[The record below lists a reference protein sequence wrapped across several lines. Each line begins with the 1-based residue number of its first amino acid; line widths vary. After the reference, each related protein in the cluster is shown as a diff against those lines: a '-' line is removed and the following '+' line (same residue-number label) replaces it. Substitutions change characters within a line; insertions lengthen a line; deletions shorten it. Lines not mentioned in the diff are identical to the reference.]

1 VDGVAES
8 GWRRLLGPGMNSR
21 VGAASVGNCR
31 QLTSGR
37 ILESCA
43 RTMRRLSNI
52 PGITIT
58 LWLVWKAGLLL
69 FTAQPV
75 PANDAFF
82 YDGAVV
88 NYLQHGEYCNPSLA
102 EVLPISGTEV
112 FSAYPP
118 LYQAVLWAWLKCLG
132 TSALAVMWLHFGL
145 LALFAGI
152 VWAVFRQLQV
162 PTALANLAALFLFG
176 ITFHDRPDT
185 LAHVLGALTILAWA
199 RGLPWAGSVFLLLTF
214 GTSLQI
220 GGIYF
225 LWAGALSVG
234 ASWAGKQKFPWDAW
248 LTFAGVGL
256 ALVALVKF
264 GYPRLWEGFQEH
276 AAMTPSFTGFRL
288 PQRDE
293 CLKVI
298 RTAPGIFLAFAL
310 VPFALGQLSEVR
322 QRLGQTPQL
331 LVAVSGLIAAGA
343 LLFGSLFVLTAN
355 LIAIAGYLQP
365 VLVGAFLAAF
375 LAQRK
380 LPRLPV
386 WLGIIFLGA
395 VALVSVRAI
404 GMSTWGI
411 LCARDV
417 TYSRAHQELNRA
429 LDAAPSERPVII
441 SAAFL
446 YETAKRSNL
455 NWIHSDWPTRSVVN
469 DWELRAIERLQ
480 PSLLVLTQF
489 DYYRRYEPV
498 IAQLRRE
505 RGDVEVRIHN
515 LARVQAPDAEP
526 KFRKVVQHI
535 SWAPV
540 IIQIEWPAGANAATP
555 DLK

>member
-1 VDGVAES
+1 MAA
-8 GWRRLLGPGMNSR
+8 LMQSR
-21 VGAASVGNCR
+21 HGAAGWIPSSPTMTG
-31 QLTSGR
+31 LTSGR

-43 RTMRRLSNI
+43 RTMRRFINI
-52 PGITIT
+52 PGITIV
-58 LWLVWKAGLLL
+58 LWLVWKTGLLL

-88 NYLQHGEYCNPSLA
+88 NYLQHGNYCNPSLA

-118 LYQAVLWAWLKCLG
+118 LYQAVLWAWLKCFG

-145 LALFAGI
+145 VALFAGI
-152 VWAVFRQLQV
+152 VLAVFRHLQV
-162 PTALANLAALFLFG
+162 PVAFANLAALFLFG

-185 LAHVLGALTILAWA
+185 LAHVFGALTILAWV

-220 GGIYF
+220 GGIYL
-225 LWAGALSVG
+225 LWAGALSF
-234 ASWAGKQKFPWDAW
+234 ATTWAAKGKFPWGAW
-248 LTFAGVGL
+248 LTFGGVGF

-310 VPFALGQLSEVR
+310 LPFALGRLGNLR
-322 QRLGQTPQL
+322 QRLGQAPQL
-331 LVAVSGLIAAGA
+331 LVLAAGLVA
-343 LLFGSLFVLTAN
+343 AGVLIFGSLFVLTAN

-365 VLVGAFLAAF
+365 LLVGVFLAAF
-375 LAQRK
+375 VRQRE
-380 LPRLPV
+380 LLRLPI
-386 WLGIIFLGA
+386 WLGTIFLGA
-395 VALVSVRAI
+395 VLLVSVRAV
-404 GMSTWGI
+404 GMTTWGI

-417 TYSRAHQELNRA
+417 TYSEALQKLNIA
-429 LDAAPSERPVII
+429 LDAAPADRPVII

-446 YETAKRSNL
+446 YETAERANL
-455 NWIHSDWPTRSVVN
+455 NWIHSDWPARSVVN

-480 PSLLVLTQF
+480 PSLVVLTQF

-498 IAQLRRE
+498 VAQLRRE

-515 LARVQAPDAEP
+515 AARVQAPDAEP

-540 IIQIEWPAGANAATP
+540 IIHFDWPAVRDNATP
-555 DLK
+555 DTK

>member
-1 VDGVAES
+1 
-8 GWRRLLGPGMNSR
+8 
-21 VGAASVGNCR
+21 
-31 QLTSGR
+31 
-37 ILESCA
+37 
-43 RTMRRLSNI
+43 MRRFINI
-52 PGITIT
+52 PGITIA
-58 LWLVWKAGLLL
+58 LWLLWKAGLLL

-88 NYLQHGEYCNPSLA
+88 NYLQHGKYCNPSLA

-118 LYQAVLWAWLKCLG
+118 LYQAVLWAWLKCFG
-132 TSALAVMWLHFGL
+132 TSALAVMWLHFSL
-145 LALFAGI
+145 LTLFAGI
-152 VWAVFRQLQV
+152 VWALLRHLQV
-162 PTALANLAALFLFG
+162 PVALANLAALFLFV

-185 LAHVLGALTILAWA
+185 LAHVLGALTLLAWV
-199 RGLPWAGSVFLLLTF
+199 RGLSWAGSVFLLLTF

-234 ASWAGKQKFPWDAW
+234 ASWAGRNKFPWDAW
-248 LTFAGVGL
+248 LTFGGVGL

-298 RTAPGIFLAFAL
+298 RATPGILLAFAL
-310 VPFALGQLSEVR
+310 LPFALGRLSELR
-322 QRLGQTPQL
+322 QRLAAAPQQ
-331 LVAVSGLIAAGA
+331 LVMVSGLVAAGA

-365 VLVGAFLAAF
+365 VLVGVFLAAF
-375 LAQRK
+375 LKQRQF
-380 LPRLPV
+380 PRLPV

-395 VALVSVRAI
+395 VLLVSVRAV
-404 GMSTWGI
+404 GMSSWGI

-417 TYSRAHQELNRA
+417 NYSQALKELNTA
-429 LDAAPSERPVII
+429 LDAAPAERPVII

-446 YETAKRSNL
+446 YETANRANL
-455 NWIHSDWPTRSVVN
+455 NWIHSDWPARSVVN

-489 DYYRRYEPV
+489 DYYRRYETV

-505 RGDVEVRIHN
+505 RGDVAVRIQN
-515 LARVQAPDAEP
+515 VARVQAPDAET

-540 IIQIEWPAGANAATP
+540 IIQIEWPVAVNAATP
-555 DLK
+555 DLQ